1 MDKRLSQEE
10 MNALLKGKQPGKGN
24 PSAPM
29 TYDFRRRDRLS
40 KGMLETLRTMHEK
53 FAAGMAAGISGRLRS
68 ATEVGLV
75 SVEQLSYGDFVS
87 TIPESTFLAAV
98 AISPID
104 AIAGLQCNLDLAFH
118 LIDRLTGGSGSA
130 AASDSRTMTEIEHNI
145 LEDVVGV
152 WVRSLEEM
160 WNTITEFRFRISG
173 SDLSPSALQI
183 ADPDQIMIVASFQ
196 VKIEPLLSQVQFCI
210 PLSVL
215 EPIKGKL
222 EKHSEADGSQHRSDS
237 RKSFAR
243 LLRAPLQLTA
253 ELPTTNIP
261 LKELREISV
270 NDVVLLDVKVQDSI
284 VMNVAGRRSFR
295 ASLVQS
301 DGQKSVRLI
310 SHEEA
315 SAR

>member
-1 MDKRLSQEE
+1 
-10 MNALLKGKQPGKGN
+10 
-24 PSAPM
+24 
-29 TYDFRRRDRLS
+29 
-40 KGMLETLRTMHEK
+40 
-53 FAAGMAAGISGRLRS
+53 MAAGISGRLRS

-75 SVEQLSYGDFVS
+75 SVVPLSFSDFVS

-173 SDLSPSALQI
+173 SDLSPAALQI

-196 VKIEPLLSQVQFCI
+196 VKIEPLLSQMQFCI

-310 SHEEA
+310 SHEEG